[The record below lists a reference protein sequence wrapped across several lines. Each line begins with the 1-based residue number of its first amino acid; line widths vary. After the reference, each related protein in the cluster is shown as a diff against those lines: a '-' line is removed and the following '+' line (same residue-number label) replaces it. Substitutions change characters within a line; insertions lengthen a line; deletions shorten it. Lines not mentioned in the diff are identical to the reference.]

1 MKSRL
6 TAVAV
11 LCGLLG
17 PTLFAIA
24 DRGGPGKAPPPPA
37 ATGPMAKPAA
47 AKAANI
53 KTQDVE
59 YTAGK
64 TVLQG
69 QLVWDAALPGK
80 RPGVLVVHEWWGLNA
95 HAKNQAAR
103 LATAGY
109 VAFALD
115 MYGKGKLAQHP
126 KDAQAFVAEVTA
138 EAGTGKARFQAA
150 LAQLKKAP
158 QVDASQIAAIG
169 YCFGGAVVLD
179 MARSGE
185 DLAAV
190 VSFHGALGS
199 KLTAGRGLKP
209 RILVATGADDPMIG
223 PDLVEKFRQEMTT
236 AAARFEIISYP
247 GAKHSFTNPDADKAG
262 MPALGYNAAAD
273 QASWAAMLKL
283 FSEVFPGR

>member
-1 MKSRL
+1 MKKRL
-6 TAVAV
+6 TAAAV
-11 LCGLLG
+11 LCGVLG
-17 PTLFAIA
+17 PILWASA
-24 DRGGPGKAPPPPA
+24 DGKAP
-37 ATGPMAKPAA
+37 AKPAPEA
-47 AKAANI
+47 SSPTAKPAEP
-53 KTQDVE
+53 KTQNIQTQDIE
-59 YTAGK
+59 YKVGQ
-64 TVLQG
+64 TVLLG
-69 QLVWDAALPGK
+69 QLVWDAAQAGK

-103 LATAGY
+103 LAKAGY

-126 KDAQAFVAEVTA
+126 KDAQAFVAEATSDPA
-138 EAGTGKARFQAA
+138 TGKARFLAG

-158 QVDASQIAAIG
+158 QVETSQIAAIG

-179 MARSGE
+179 MARAGE

-199 KLTAGRGLKP
+199 KLTAKKGLKP

-223 PDLVEKFRQEMTT
+223 PELVEKFRQEMTA
-236 AAARFEIISYP
+236 AAARFEIKSYP

-262 MPALGYNAAAD
+262 VPGLGYNAAAD
-273 QASWAAMLKL
+273 QGSWDAMLKL
-283 FSEVFPGR
+283 FSEVFPRR